1 MVMRNPKDM
10 LVSLFHFYKINKN
23 LGLFDRSWDAFFE
36 LFKCKRLVYGDWLD
50 HVSGY
55 WKNCSQKN
63 NVLFIQYE
71 EAKDDIKAMLKR
83 IASFLKRDLD
93 GEKLDKIAAHVQF
106 ANMKSNPMTNL
117 FSTGIFKED
126 LFLRQGKVGGWKDY
140 FNEDQNKFMEE
151 FYMKAIQELGLS
163 FKDS

>member
-1 MVMRNPKDM
+1 M
-10 LVSLFHFYKINKN
+10 
-23 LGLFDRSWDAFFE
+23 
-36 LFKCKRLVYGDWLD
+36 
-50 HVSGY
+50 SGY
-55 WKNCSQKN
+55 WKNCSQRN

-117 FSTGIFKED
+117 FSTGVFKED
-126 LFLRQGKVGGWKDY
+126 SFLRQGKAGGWKDY

-151 FYMKAIQELGLS
+151 FYMKAIQEIGLS